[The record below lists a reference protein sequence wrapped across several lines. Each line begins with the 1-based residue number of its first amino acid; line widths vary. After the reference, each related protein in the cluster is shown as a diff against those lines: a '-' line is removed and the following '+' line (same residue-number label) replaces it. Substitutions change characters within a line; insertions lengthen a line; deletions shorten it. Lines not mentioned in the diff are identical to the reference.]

1 MYVQYLLEIISNIP
15 PIVGWCENRH
25 LPTPT
30 SKQTSWNSGRFLSPT
45 NTVYYCI
52 YCEKRGAWFCLVLWV
67 EIGTT
72 NSKQSIKQPPDF
84 TFKHAT
90 YGEDWTWPFHH
101 WVCTVKSFGPIA
113 WLVSAKMGY
122 CTPFHPL
129 AEKLRLSLSKL
140 KKKTRELNVPSFLN
154 KHIKKSYKHIHY
166 WLLFAHPVL
175 PFNIPLKIPGQCPN
189 PIIHGTCTSTS
200 DCFIQHHPS
209 SVIPIL
215 LLNIPIKT
223 APN

>member
-1 MYVQYLLEIISNIP
+1 MKINI
-15 PIVGWCENRH
+15 
-25 LPTPT
+25 
-30 SKQTSWNSGRFLSPT
+30 
-45 NTVYYCI
+45 Y
-52 YCEKRGAWFCLVLWV
+52 
-67 EIGTT
+67 
-72 NSKQSIKQPPDF
+72 QPPPANKPPEILGGFYHQRTRCTTVSTVRKEVLDF
-84 TFKHAT
+84 VWFFGSKLGQQTLNSRSSSPQILLSTFKHAT

-140 KKKTRELNVPSFLN
+140 KKNRELNVPSFLN